1 MRFATN
7 VMTTGALALLL
18 MPAFRLNAAGPPVSP
33 ALTPGTSTSAVASGQ
48 PTSTGEPVVT
58 EGSAGASLQS
68 DSSGVPRST
77 GKTSGAPKIDLGIVY
92 SYVRAVPTDAAGN
105 RMVWLN
111 GGSTSINFHLN
122 RHLGIVGDFGGY
134 ADSRLRLGTSSSD
147 AVMNS
152 SGNAFTY
159 LLGPRVLFGKQERF
173 TPFVQALF
181 GAVHA
186 SAVTLPSGCTSGG
199 CTPLPS
205 ENAFAMTAGGGL
217 DWNLSR
223 HFGIRILQAEYLMT
237 RLTDISSGSTG
248 TQNDMRLSSGIVLRM
263 GGGRK
268 PQAAAISQPLT
279 AECSIDKSQ
288 VQAGS
293 GDMVGVH
300 AQAND
305 PQNRPMSY
313 AWTATGG
320 TVTGTGADVQWNSA
334 DVAAGSY
341 TVSVKVSDDG
351 GGSASCSADVQV
363 QAPQAPVATPLHLS
377 CAADQTSVLA
387 GDVVQITAT
396 PADATHDPLTYSWTA
411 SEGEIAG
418 SGSTVKLDTTGFA
431 AGSSTVTAHATDAQG
446 DTGDCSVTIEARA
459 LTPVEQK
466 LALHSIYFPTAQ
478 PTVEDPTGG
487 LVASQKAILVKLAS
501 DFKTYLQTNPTAKLL
516 LEGHSDPRA
525 SVEYNQALSQRRVES
540 AKKFLIGEGV
550 PAENILTKAFGEEEN
565 LSEDQVRS
573 EVMRNPELTPEERQ
587 KMLDH
592 MTTIVLASDRRVEI
606 VLTTTGQRSVRQFP
620 FNAVDSLTLLSQDAP
635 K

>member
-7 VMTTGALALLL
+7 VMTTGTLVLFL

-33 ALTPGTSTSAVASGQ
+33 TPGTSTSTVSSGQ
-48 PTSTGEPVVT
+48 ATSTGEPGAAASSAATLSESGKSGVHR
-58 EGSAGASLQS
+58 SAGK
-68 DSSGVPRST
+68 RR
-77 GKTSGAPKIDLGIVY
+77 GAPKVDLGIVY

-134 ADSRLRLGTSSSD
+134 ADSRLRLGSSSNA
-147 AVMNS
+147 AVMNA

-159 LLGPRVLFGKQERF
+159 LLGPRILFGNQGRF
-173 TPFVQALF
+173 TPFAQALF

-223 HFGIRILQAEYLMT
+223 HFGIRVVQAEYLMT

-248 TQNDMRLSSGIVLRM
+248 TQNDMRLSTGIVFRM

-268 PQAAAISQPLT
+268 PEATPISRPLT
-279 AECSIDKSQ
+279 AECSIDKNHIQS
-288 VQAGS
+288 GS
-293 GDMVGVH
+293 SDVVGVH

-341 TVSVKVSDDG
+341 TVNVKVSDDG
-351 GGSASCSADVQV
+351 GGSASCSADVTV
-363 QAPQAPVATPLHLS
+363 QAPQAPVVTPLHLS
-377 CAADQTSVLA
+377 CAADQTSVLT
-387 GDVVQITAT
+387 GNVVQITAT
-396 PADATHDPLTYSWTA
+396 AGDATHDPLTYSWTA

-418 SGSTVKLDTTGFA
+418 SGAMVKLDTTGFV

-446 DTGDCSVTIEARA
+446 GMGDCSVTIEARA

-466 LALHSIYFPTAQ
+466 LALHSIYFPTAE
-478 PTVEDPTGG
+478 PTAADPTGG
-487 LVASQKAILVKLAS
+487 LVASQKATLVKLAS
-501 DFKTYLQTNPTAKLL
+501 DFKGYLQTNPTAKLL

-525 SVEYNQALSQRRVES
+525 SAEYNQALSQRRVES
-540 AKKFLIGEGV
+540 TQQFLIGEGV

-565 LSEDQVRS
+565 LSADQVRS
-573 EVMRNPELTPEERQ
+573 EVGRNPELTPEERQ

-592 MTTIVLASDRRVEI
+592 LTTILLASNRRVEI
-606 VLTTTGQRSVRQFP
+606 VLTTTGQRSLRQFP
-620 FNAVDSLTLLSQDAP
+620 FNARDSLTLLSQDAP